1 MMKKTMALS
10 MTISP
15 VDSLVLAKEVSC
27 LDQELSEV
35 KIVSNLI
42 HK

>member
-1 MMKKTMALS
+1 MTKKMTGLS

-35 KIVSNLI
+35 KIVSSPA
-42 HK
+42 HE